1 MTIKVHSMSDI
12 LKNSILTRIELYD
25 KDNGIRV
32 GALVISKNKT
42 LEKVNELL
50 DLALAQD
57 IKTIYVVNA
66 NSEIKE
72 FLKDN
77 DLFSYIY
84 ANDYDHM
91 LDLIFPNS

>member
-1 MTIKVHSMSDI
+1 MNDV
-12 LKNSILTRIELYD
+12 LKNSILTRLELYD

-42 LEKVNELL
+42 IEKANELL
-50 DLALAQD
+50 DLALAHQLR
-57 IKTIYVVNA
+57 TIYVVNVTD
-66 NSEIKE
+66 EIKKLCDDHSNVLS
-72 FLKDN
+72 F
-77 DLFSYIY
+77 IY